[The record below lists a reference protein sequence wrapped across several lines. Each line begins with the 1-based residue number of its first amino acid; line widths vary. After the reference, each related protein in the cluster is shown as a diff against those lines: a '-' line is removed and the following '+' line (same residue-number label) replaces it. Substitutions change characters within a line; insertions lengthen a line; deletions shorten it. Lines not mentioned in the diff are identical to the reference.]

1 MPDVFPAMSDTPI
14 NPAIIREA
22 ATWLMTLHGGD
33 ATEADQQAWQR
44 WRSRSPEHQRAWLCA
59 QKINSAFSDIPAELA
74 MPVLDRPAPYPQRRA
89 ALKALSLLLTAAPV
103 AWLATR
109 LPWEDWTADYQTGT
123 GEQRDVALADGSRLV
138 LNTASSVDVKFD
150 AAQRLVRLYTGEMLV
165 TTGRDQVIPARPFR
179 VQTRHGMLRAL
190 DTRFDVRQ
198 EGMYSHV
205 AVFEGAVEIVPQK
218 SAGMAVVLKAG
229 QQCVF
234 NANRVEPVQAADGTL
249 ALWSQ
254 GVLVAE
260 KMRLADFVEELARY
274 RHGRLNCDPAVAD
287 QLVSGVFQ
295 LNDTDQVLFL
305 LSKVLPVRVEKI
317 SRYWVTVTKV

>member
-1 MPDVFPAMSDTPI
+1 MNDTQI

-22 ATWLMTLHGGD
+22 ATWLMTLHGGE

-59 QKINSAFSDIPAELA
+59 QKINSAFSDIPAELG
-74 MPVLDRPAPYPQRRA
+74 MPVLDRPVSYQQRRT

-109 LPWEDWTADYQTGT
+109 MPWEEWTAEYQTGT
-123 GEQRDVALADGSRLV
+123 GEQRDVALSDGSRLV

-150 AAQRLVRLYTGEMLV
+150 AAKRLVRLYTGEMLV
-165 TTGRDQVIPARPFR
+165 SSGSDPRVPARPFL

-190 DTRFDVRQ
+190 GTRFDVRQ
-198 EGMYSHV
+198 EGMRSHV
-205 AVFEGAVEIVPQK
+205 AVFEGAVEVVPQK
-218 SAGMAVVLKAG
+218 SEGKAVLLKAG
-229 QQCVF
+229 QQCAF
-234 NANRVEPVQAADGTL
+234 TAKGVEPVQKADGTL

-260 KMRLADFVEELARY
+260 KMRLADFIDELARY
-274 RHGRLNCDPAVAD
+274 RHGRLVCDPAVAD
-287 QLVSGVFQ
+287 QLVSGAFQ

-317 SRYWVTVTKV
+317 SRYWVTVTKA

>member
-1 MPDVFPAMSDTPI
+1 MNDTPI

-22 ATWLMTLHGGD
+22 ATWLMTLHGGE
-33 ATEADQQAWQR
+33 ATEADQRAWQR
-44 WRSRSPEHQRAWLCA
+44 WRSRSPEHQRAWMCA

-74 MPVLDRPAPYPQRRA
+74 MPVLDRPVSHQQRRT
-89 ALKALSLLLTAAPV
+89 ALKALSLLLTAAPA

-109 LPWEDWTADYQTGT
+109 LPWEEWTADYQTGT
-123 GEQRDVALADGSRLV
+123 GEQRDVALADGSRLM
-138 LNTASSVDVKFD
+138 LNTASAVDVKFD

-165 TTGRDQVIPARPFR
+165 TTGRDQRFPARPFL
-179 VQTRHGMLRAL
+179 VQTRHGMLRAR

-198 EGMYSHV
+198 EGMRSHV
-205 AVFEGAVEIVPQK
+205 AVFEGAVEVMPQK
-218 SAGMAVVLKAG
+218 SAGMALLLKAG

-234 NANRVEPVQAADGTL
+234 TAKGVEPVQQADGSL

-254 GVLVAE
+254 GVLVAD
-260 KMRLADFVEELARY
+260 KMRLADFVDELARY
-274 RHGRLNCDPAVAD
+274 RHGRLICDPAVAE
-287 QLVSGVFQ
+287 QRVSGAFQ

-317 SRYWVTVTKV
+317 SRYWVTVTKA

>member
-1 MPDVFPAMSDTPI
+1 MSDTPI

-22 ATWLMTLHGGD
+22 ATWLMTLHGGE

-59 QKINSAFSDIPAELA
+59 QKLNGAFSDIPAELG
-74 MPVLDRPAPYPQRRA
+74 MPVLDRATPRHQQRRA
-89 ALKALSLLLTAAPV
+89 VLKTLSVLLTAAPV

-109 LPWEDWTADYQTGT
+109 LPWQDWTADYQTGT
-123 GEQRDVALADGSRLV
+123 GEQRDIALSDGTQLM

-150 AAQRLVRLYTGEMLV
+150 ASQRLVRLYTGEMLV
-165 TTGRDQVIPARPFR
+165 TTGRDKMAPPRPFM

-190 DTRFDVRQ
+190 GTRFNIRQ
-198 EGMYSHV
+198 EGMRSHV
-205 AVFEGAVEIVPQK
+205 AVLEGSVEIVPRA
-218 SAGMAVVLKAG
+218 SVGMAVLVKAG

-234 NANRVEPVQAADGTL
+234 TANRVEPVQAADDTL

-254 GVLVAE
+254 GVLVAD
-260 KMRLADFVEELARY
+260 KMRLADFLDELARY

-287 QLVSGVFQ
+287 QLVSGAFQ
-295 LNDTDQVLFL
+295 LKDTDQVLYL
-305 LSKVLPVRVEKI
+305 LSKVLPVRIEKI